1 MGNSEVQLLQQLS
14 ANSDPY
20 RDPLAALDWRSL
32 SLEHYWLPPQAL
44 SLYGLSEFNALS
56 EAAKI
61 RLSQYEMLAHAQ
73 AAITL
78 ERIFLELTA
87 SRLAGAQ
94 QRAEYAYLLHEM
106 REEAGHSL
114 MFLKLG
120 AASGL
125 TLPDWRAGLPRIARS
140 ASRALP
146 GGPVY
151 WGMLVI
157 GEDIPDKLN
166 RFVRRQVCAKLSPFI
181 RQMTTLHVVDETRHI
196 AYARQRLDAALARRR
211 GLSLRLYGMVLD
223 RLFNQFV
230 RAYFWPRA
238 ELYQNAGLGDG
249 RAWRRLALGSAPRR
263 EFVLRLIAPVMR
275 LLGNH
280 GLSLKLR

>member
-1 MGNSEVQLLQQLS
+1 MVNSEVALLQQLS

-20 RDPLAALDWRSL
+20 RDPLAALDWRGL
-32 SLEHYWLPPQAL
+32 SLEHYWLPPEAL
-44 SLYGLSEFNALS
+44 SLYGLAEFDALS

-61 RLSQYEMLAHAQ
+61 RLSQYEMLAYAQ
-73 AAITL
+73 AGIAL
-78 ERIFLELTA
+78 ERIFLEVTA
-87 SRLAGAQ
+87 ARLANVQ
-94 QRAEYAYLLHEM
+94 QRAEYAYLLHQM

-125 TLPDWRAGLPRIARS
+125 TLPDWRAVLPRFTRP

-146 GGPVY
+146 SGPVY

-157 GEDIPDKLN
+157 GEDIPDKLQ

-181 RQMTTLHVVDETRHI
+181 RQMMTLHLANEARHI
-196 AYARQRLDAALARRR
+196 AYARKRLEAAVAHRR
-211 GLSLRLYGMVLD
+211 GLSLRLYGVVLD

-249 RAWRRLALGSAPRR
+249 RAWRRLALRSTPRR
-263 EFVLRLIAPVMR
+263 EFVLRVIAPVMR

-280 GLSLKLR
+280 GLDLKLR

>member
-1 MGNSEVQLLQQLS
+1 
-14 ANSDPY
+14 
-20 RDPLAALDWRSL
+20 
-32 SLEHYWLPPQAL
+32 
-44 SLYGLSEFNALS
+44 LS

-73 AAITL
+73 AGIAL
-78 ERIFLELTA
+78 ERTFLELTA
-87 SRLAGAQ
+87 SRLALARE
-94 QRAEYAYLLHEM
+94 RAEYAYLLHQM

-125 TLPDWRAGLPRIARS
+125 TLPDWRAGSSQIARPPS
-140 ASRALP
+140 LVLP
-146 GGPVY
+146 SGPVY

-181 RQMTTLHVVDETRHI
+181 RQMMTLHMVNEARHI
-196 AYARQRLDAALARRR
+196 AYARQRLEAATAHRR
-211 GLSLRLYGMVLD
+211 GLSLRVSGLMLD

-238 ELYQNAGLGDG
+238 ELYQSAGLGDG
-249 RAWRRLALGSAPRR
+249 RAWRRLALGSTPRR
-263 EFVLRLIAPVMR
+263 ELVLRLIAPVMR
-275 LLGNH
+275 LLGNQ

>member
-1 MGNSEVQLLQQLS
+1 MANSEVSLLQQLS

-32 SLEHYWLPPQAL
+32 SLEHYWLPPEAL
-44 SLYGLSEFNALS
+44 SLYGLAEFNALS
-56 EAAKI
+56 ETAKI

-73 AAITL
+73 AGIAL
-78 ERIFLELTA
+78 ERTFLELTA
-87 SRLAGAQ
+87 SRLSDAQ
-94 QRAEYAYLLHEM
+94 QRAEYAYLLHQM
-106 REEAGHSL
+106 REDAGHSL
-114 MFLKLG
+114 MFLKLS

-125 TLPDWRAGLPRIARS
+125 TLPDGRAILPRIARP
-140 ASRALP
+140 ASRVSP
-146 GGPVY
+146 SGPVY

-181 RQMTTLHVVDETRHI
+181 RQMMTLHVVNESRHI
-196 AYARQRLDAALARRR
+196 AYARQRLEATMEHRRS
-211 GLSLRLYGMVLD
+211 LSLRLHGMVLD

-249 RAWRRLALGSAPRR
+249 RAWRRLALSSTPRR